1 MSNGDRSTS
10 PSPARLHL
18 WKISLLVVGAARG
31 QGGKVNS
38 NRNPIPFFPKT

>member
-18 WKISLLVVGAARG
+18 WKISLLVVGAAGYRLEFRG
-31 QGGKVNS
+31 CLEDSIVS
-38 NRNPIPFFPKT
+38 VI